1 MTQVPSDNFFLQGR
15 RFRVAATDANG
26 VVSGDTVLTFG
37 HGPDGVSARYSG
49 GPIVEGHL
57 LGAFDGPASLHF
69 CYVQI
74 DRDGRVDAGRSTA
87 TIDRLPDDRF
97 RITERFAWFTRPGT
111 GINLFEEVP
120 PDDR

>member
-1 MTQVPSDNFFLQGR
+1 LPADDFFLQDR

-26 VVSGDTVLTFG
+26 VVSGDTILTFA
-37 HGPDGVSARYSG
+37 HGPGGISAHYRG

-57 LGAFDGPASLHF
+57 LGALDGPASLHF

-74 DRDGRVDAGRSTA
+74 DRERRVDAGRSTA
-87 TIDRLPDDRF
+87 TIDKLPDGRL
-97 RITERFAWFTRPGT
+97 RITERFAWFTRAGE
-111 GINLFEEVP
+111 GINLFEEVL